1 MVSPSIL
8 PVEDRAQKSLHLSS
22 KCTRGLVGSRFRQQ
36 GNQWQAAARSIKK
49 TAHVQ
54 GVRVRH
60 HSFCCNHLPT
70 DLAVQLG
77 SEFLWRWTLRGG
89 VGHHGHGAALG
100 SLQGSGLIFVLR
112 LCASGC
118 RSPCQLT
125 ACHSN
130 PQLLRDG
137 HGWLQ

>member
-1 MVSPSIL
+1 MSRESVSGTIRS
-8 PVEDRAQKSLHLSS
+8 
-22 KCTRGLVGSRFRQQ
+22 CGLKLVDVS
-36 GNQWQAAARSIKK
+36 
-49 TAHVQ
+49 
-54 GVRVRH
+54 
-60 HSFCCNHLPT
+60 CCNHLPT
-70 DLAVQLG
+70 DLGKL
-77 SEFLWRWTLRGG
+77 TLRGG

-100 SLQGSGLIFVLR
+100 SLQGSGLVFVLR
-112 LCASGC
+112 PCASGC